1 MAATQTFQNVIHMIQ
16 TCSLN
21 YRIELSPFSATIH
34 LKNSFLKDQN
44 GNTLHSNNPFKI
56 KKENEDL
63 HDQISN
69 QANAIRF
76 LQNSYE
82 KVISDSKDL
91 YQTKEKLENE
101 IEILNSKLL
110 ACRTENEDLS
120 MELHNS
126 ALDAKTLN
134 SYSLEEQKQEL
145 LDMVACHNKLN
156 EVNETLQREIN
167 NDKERAK
174 AELDDS
180 TKKLKVEIKS
190 WRKELG
196 EERKANIKLE
206 KKLESIAKQHESMN
220 KPESNYEAAEPEPP
234 TSTLTSSEDCTIC
247 AEEIPNYIPKYFNGI
262 EINPSC
268 DDCQDPSLPLPCKPN
283 MFPINLPSLATTS
296 MTSTASL
303 DMIGLDFTSLG
314 TTSINSFTS
323 DTTQANSVQST
334 KSLFPQWTCKD
345 CQKDIPSDQT
355 WEQVLHT
362 KKHRDEAKD

>member
-1 MAATQTFQNVIHMIQ
+1 M
-16 TCSLN
+16 
-21 YRIELSPFSATIH
+21 
-34 LKNSFLKDQN
+34 
-44 GNTLHSNNPFKI
+44 
-56 KKENEDL
+56 KKP
-63 HDQISN
+63 
-69 QANAIRF
+69 
-76 LQNSYE
+76 
-82 KVISDSKDL
+82 
-91 YQTKEKLENE
+91 
-101 IEILNSKLL
+101 
-110 ACRTENEDLS
+110 
-120 MELHNS
+120 
-126 ALDAKTLN
+126 
-134 SYSLEEQKQEL
+134 
-145 LDMVACHNKLN
+145 
-156 EVNETLQREIN
+156 EIN
-167 NDKERAK
+167 D
-174 AELDDS
+174 
-180 TKKLKVEIKS
+180 
-190 WRKELG
+190 
-196 EERKANIKLE
+196 
-206 KKLESIAKQHESMN
+206 
-220 KPESNYEAAEPEPP
+220 EAAEPEPL
-234 TSTLTSSEDCTIC
+234 TSTLTSSEVCTIC

>member
-1 MAATQTFQNVIHMIQ
+1 M
-16 TCSLN
+16 
-21 YRIELSPFSATIH
+21 
-34 LKNSFLKDQN
+34 
-44 GNTLHSNNPFKI
+44 
-56 KKENEDL
+56 
-63 HDQISN
+63 
-69 QANAIRF
+69 
-76 LQNSYE
+76 
-82 KVISDSKDL
+82 ISDSKDL
-91 YQTKEKLENE
+91 YQTKEKFENE

-110 ACRTENEDLS
+110 ACKTKNEDLN

-126 ALDAKTLN
+126 ALDAKTLH

-156 EVNETLQREIN
+156 EVNETLQREIK

-206 KKLESIAKQHESMN
+206 KKLENIANKYEAMN
-220 KPESNYEAAEPEPP
+220 KLEINDEAAEPEPP
-234 TSTLTSSEDCTIC
+234 TSTLTSSEVCTIC

-268 DDCQDPSLPLPCKPN
+268 DDCQDCPLPSSVSSPCKPN

-296 MTSTASL
+296 MTDMLSPIASCISSVKDEESAISCRISAETSTASL

-314 TTSINSFTS
+314 TTSFTS
-323 DTTQANSVQST
+323 DTTQVNSVQST
-334 KSLFPQWTCKD
+334 KSLFPPWTCKD
-345 CQKDIPSDQT
+345 CQTDIPRGQT
-355 WEQVLHT
+355 WEQVLHA